1 MSPEKNIK
9 QEHKTQNSLFWTQ
22 NNLFTKVN
30 KHKIECLKEEKKRRN
45 FRKWRD
51 KKELKVTN
59 TEDNQRWN
67 IWVIEVPKEENRP
80 NTTSYMI
87 QENSSEIECVKL
99 FIEKDIWLSTNINY
113 GW

>member
-1 MSPEKNIK
+1 MEG
-9 QEHKTQNSLFWTQ
+9 
-22 NNLFTKVN
+22 
-30 KHKIECLKEEKKRRN
+30 
-45 FRKWRD
+45 
-51 KKELKVTN
+51 
-59 TEDNQRWN
+59 NQRWN

-87 QENSSEIECVKL
+87 QENSSEIECVKP